1 MALERQAERNAKSAY
16 KTFEE
21 ACKSIGLKGNGF
33 GTQKVVA
40 ELRQRHIEN
49 GKLTEAERSVVDKA
63 QVAHR
68 ERDTFNCLTLI
79 KTITRELKD
88 RLPPGLTLKRVERCY
103 KSLQRASAKLE
114 LPFKDRQTVGSTCT
128 IDDSLRLTVAMR
140 VCDRCTT
147 SPMAQSGEY
156 YSNRFMFILR
166 LPSNMK
172 QSESTLGQE
181 NWTREGQPTRTLA
194 NSSRQSFPLW
204 EILKRRFR
212 ITTSGGKRVKFYA
225 TPG

>member
-1 MALERQAERNAKSAY
+1 MALERQAEHNAKLAY
-16 KTFEE
+16 ATFEE
-21 ACKSIGLKGNGF
+21 ACKSIGLKGNFF
-33 GTQKVVA
+33 GTRKVVA
-40 ELRQRHIEN
+40 ELRQRHLKN
-49 GKLTEAERSVVDKA
+49 GNLTEAERTVVDKA
-63 QVAHR
+63 EVAHR

-88 RLPPGLTLKRVERCY
+88 RLPPGLTLKGVERCH

-114 LPFKDRQTVGSTCT
+114 LPFKDRQTVSSTCI
-128 IDDSLRLTVAMR
+128 IDDSFWLTVVMR

-147 SPMAQSGEY
+147 SPMAQSGEH

-166 LPSNMK
+166 LPSNTK
-172 QSESTLGQE
+172 RFESTLGQE

-204 EILKRRFR
+204 KILKRRIR